1 LIDTH
6 CHLLPAI
13 DDGARSM
20 NMALAMAAGAAEC
33 GIREIMCTPHH
44 LNGVFTN
51 LRDDILTQIVY
62 LQEQIIAAGLELSLH
77 PGAELHLVPE
87 LPQQLLEGSA
97 LTYAD
102 RGCAALVELPKSTVP
117 QGTDLLLEQILYQ
130 GITPVIA
137 HPERN
142 RELLRQ
148 PERVGEWVQWG
159 CALQLTAQSCSGAF
173 GKPLQQV
180 CRYWCQRGWVHLVA
194 SDAHRP
200 QGRSPDTLAAA
211 YPTLVYWL
219 GADSARLLTHDNP
232 QRLLAGEA
240 LQAAPKVIQSARRS
254 WWRWP
259 WFQ

>member
-1 LIDTH
+1 
-6 CHLLPAI
+6 
-13 DDGARSM
+13 
-20 NMALAMAAGAAEC
+20 MALAMAAQANDS
-33 GIREIMCTPHH
+33 GIHQIICTPHH

-51 LRDDILTQIVY
+51 SRTTIL
-62 LQEQIIAAGLELSLH
+62 EQIEYLRQHITAAGLELNLH

-97 LTYAD
+97 MSYAD
-102 RGCAALVELPKSTVP
+102 LGRAALIELPKSTMP
-117 QGTDLLLEQILYQ
+117 QGTEMILEQLLYQ

-142 RELLRQ
+142 RALLRT

-159 CALQLTAQSCSGAF
+159 CALQLTAQSCSGDF
-173 GKPLQQV
+173 GEPLQRV
-180 CRYWCQRGWVHLVA
+180 CQYWCQRGWVHLVA

-200 QGRSPDTLAAA
+200 QGRSPATLAKA
-211 YPTLVYWL
+211 YPTLVAWL
-219 GADSARLLTHDNP
+219 GADSARLLTVDNP
-232 QRLLAGEA
+232 QRLLAGEP
-240 LQAAPKVIQSARRS
+240 LHAAPKVTAAPRQS